1 MIKEQRTTVKEV
13 SKVGSMVM
21 TKGQA
26 LVKEVRFGIRK
37 RISIIHL
44 RIIGNIRLP
53 IIKMGRS
60 IFRLISRRLLRMKNI
75 SCRFSRSI
83 NARTILN

>member
-1 MIKEQRTTVKEV
+1 MIKEHTIVKEV
-13 SKVGSMVM
+13 SKVDSMVM
-21 TKGQA
+21 RKGRA
-26 LVKEVRFGIRK
+26 SVKEIRFGPRK
-37 RISIIHL
+37 LINIIHL